1 MDLTELKAQHPEAVQ
16 ALRDELR
23 VAVSAEVAGEHE
35 QALGAARAEASAA
48 QANVIALASA
58 IFGKA
63 AGEQL
68 QAIAATGV
76 SAEMLGTLQ
85 GVLGQAKPE
94 GKVDAQQQALDALKG
109 ATAKVPASALD
120 AVASARGQEEQD
132 FEALLQ
138 AHMEK
143 HSCSKGAAMAAVAKA
158 NPEAHQKWIA
168 ARNAARKEG

>member
-23 VAVSAEVAGEHE
+23 VAVSAEVAGEHA

-48 QANVIALASA
+48 QANVIALAGA

-68 QAIAATGV
+68 QAVAATGV

-94 GKVDAQQQALDALKG
+94 GKPDAQQQALDALKG
-109 ATAKVPASALD
+109 ATAKVPATALEAVGSAHGPED
-120 AVASARGQEEQD
+120 QG
-132 FEALLQ
+132 FEALVQ

-158 NPEAHQKWIA
+158 NPEAHKKWIA
-168 ARNAARKEG
+168 ASNAARK